1 MLKIKEGRKYYIVL
15 GAGGTGSWLAQFL
28 SKIEVPVYL
37 IDGDVVE
44 SKNVLRQNFV
54 EEEVNMSKAEIA
66 KKMGFRLCTRIS
78 F

>member
-1 MLKIKEGRKYYIVL
+1 MLRIKEGRKYYIVL

-44 SKNVLRQNFV
+44 PKNVLRQNFD
-54 EEEVNMSKAEIA
+54 
-66 KKMGFRLCTRIS
+66 
-78 F
+78 